1 MASRPT
7 KISRLTIDVTSE
19 IRQQV
24 KMRAATENTTMS
36 QWILGL
42 IIDELDEDEDIRVAL
57 ERLNDLAGS
66 ISFKGFRQ
74 ELLKIDHPNGP

>member
-57 ERLNDLAGS
+57 ERLNDLEGS
-66 ISFKGFRQ
+66 ISF
-74 ELLKIDHPNGP
+74 